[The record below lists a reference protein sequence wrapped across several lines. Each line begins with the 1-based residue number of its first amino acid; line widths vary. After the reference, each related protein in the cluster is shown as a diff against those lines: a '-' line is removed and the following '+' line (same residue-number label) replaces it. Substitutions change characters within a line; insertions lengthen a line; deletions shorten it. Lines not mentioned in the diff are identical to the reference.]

1 MKHEKLFNEETSI
14 PDIRHLL
21 WERKTNFVNF
31 GLTSMNE
38 IKELLDPFEP
48 ITLQEM
54 DRVKLM
60 NRMDTKFAFRFSEL
74 NTLLPLLTLNYRV
87 LTIEGTNTPHYES
100 LYFDDERFSFFRD
113 HHNGKGDRFKV
124 RIRKY
129 VESNLFFLEVKHKMK
144 GRTDKKR
151 IVTDQFNEV
160 LPESDLAFVQKEL
173 QANKNLVPTMWN
185 SFQRITLVSKTENER
200 LTLDFNILFEKDG
213 VKKSFKQ
220 LVIAELK
227 QEDLNRNS
235 VFYQLM
241 KGQRIRPYRLSKYC
255 LGSVEIYGE
264 EKLKFNRFKKK
275 LLYLKKINHDAI

>member
-1 MKHEKLFNEETSI
+1 MKKQVFLTL
-14 PDIRHLL
+14 DILL

-129 VESNLFFLEVKHKMK
+129 VESNLFFLEIKHKIK

-213 VKKSFKQ
+213 VKKSFNQ

-241 KGQRIRPYRLSKYC
+241 KEQRIRPYRLSKYC

-264 EKLKFNRFKKK
+264 DKLKFNRFKKK

>member
-1 MKHEKLFNEETSI
+1 MKKQVFLTL
-14 PDIRHLL
+14 DIQV
-21 WERKTNFVNF
+21 WQRKTNFVNF

-60 NRMDTKFAFRFSEL
+60 NRMDTKFAFRFSDL

-129 VESNLFFLEVKHKMK
+129 VESNLFFLEIKHKIK

-160 LPESDLAFVQKEL
+160 LPESDLAFVQNEL

-241 KGQRIRPYRLSKYC
+241 KEQRIRPYRLSKYC

-264 EKLKFNRFKKK
+264 DKLKFNRFKKK

>member
-1 MKHEKLFNEETSI
+1 MKNFSMKKQVFLTL
-14 PDIRHLL
+14 DILL

-60 NRMDTKFAFRFSEL
+60 NRMDTKFAFRFSDL
-74 NTLLPLLTLNYRV
+74 NKLLPLLTVNYRV

-113 HHNGKGDRFKV
+113 HHNGKGNRFKV

-129 VESNLFFLEVKHKMK
+129 VESNLFFLEIKHKIK

-160 LPESDLAFVQKEL
+160 LPESDLAFVHKEL

-235 VFYQLM
+235 FFYQLM

-264 EKLKFNRFKKK
+264 DKLKFNRFKKK

>member
-1 MKHEKLFNEETSI
+1 MKKQVFLTL
-14 PDIRHLL
+14 DILK

-31 GLTSMNE
+31 DLTSMNE

-129 VESNLFFLEVKHKMK
+129 VESNLFFLEIKHKIK

-213 VKKSFKQ
+213 VKKSFNQ

-241 KGQRIRPYRLSKYC
+241 KEQRIRPYRLSKYC

-264 EKLKFNRFKKK
+264 DKLKFNRFKKK

>member
-1 MKHEKLFNEETSI
+1 MKNFSMKKQVFLTI
-14 PDIRHLL
+14 DILL

-60 NRMDTKFAFRFSEL
+60 NRMDTKFAFRFSDL

-129 VESNLFFLEVKHKMK
+129 VESNLFFLEIKHKIK

-160 LPESDLAFVQKEL
+160 LPESDLAFVHKEL

-241 KGQRIRPYRLSKYC
+241 KEQRIRPYRLSKYC

>member
-1 MKHEKLFNEETSI
+1 MKKQVFLTL
-14 PDIRHLL
+14 DILL

-31 GLTSMNE
+31 GLTSMND

-60 NRMDTKFAFRFSEL
+60 NRMDTKFAFRFSDL
-74 NTLLPLLTLNYRV
+74 NKLLPLLTVNYRV

-129 VESNLFFLEVKHKMK
+129 VESNLFFLEIKHKIK

-160 LPESDLAFVQKEL
+160 LPESDLAFVHKEL

-241 KGQRIRPYRLSKYC
+241 KEQRIRPYRLSKYC

>member
-1 MKHEKLFNEETSI
+1 MKKQVFLTL
-14 PDIRHLL
+14 DILL

-129 VESNLFFLEVKHKMK
+129 VESNLFFLEIKHKIK

>member
-1 MKHEKLFNEETSI
+1 MTSNV
-14 PDIRHLL
+14 
-21 WERKTNFVNF
+21 WVRKANFVNF

-38 IKELLDPFEP
+38 INDLLTPFEP
-48 ITLQEM
+48 ITLKEM
-54 DRVKLM
+54 DCVKLM
-60 NRMDTKFAFRFSEL
+60 NRMDTKFAFRTSDL
-74 NTLLPLLTLNYRV
+74 NKLLPLLTEHYRV

-100 LYFDDERFSFFRD
+100 LYFDDERFSFFKD

-129 VESNLFFLEVKHKMK
+129 VESNLFFLEIKHKIK

-160 LPESDLAFVQKEL
+160 LPGSDLAFLQNEL
-173 QANKNLVPTMWN
+173 HSNKNLVPTMWN

-213 VKKSFKQ
+213 IKKSFDK

-235 VFYQLM
+235 AFYRLM
-241 KGQRIRPYRLSKYC
+241 KVHQIRPYRLSKYC

-264 EKLKFNRFKKK
+264 GKLKFNRFKKK

>member
-1 MKHEKLFNEETSI
+1 MKNFSMKKQVFLTL
-14 PDIRHLL
+14 DILK

-129 VESNLFFLEVKHKMK
+129 VESNLFFLEIKHKIK

-213 VKKSFKQ
+213 VKKSFNQ

-241 KGQRIRPYRLSKYC
+241 KEQRIRPYRLSKYC

-264 EKLKFNRFKKK
+264 DKLKFNRFKKK

>member
-1 MKHEKLFNEETSI
+1 
-14 PDIRHLL
+14 
-21 WERKTNFVNF
+21 
-31 GLTSMNE
+31 MNE
-38 IKELLDPFEP
+38 IKDLLEPFEP
-48 ITLQEM
+48 ITLEEM
-54 DRVKLM
+54 DRVELM
-60 NRMDTKFAFRFSEL
+60 NRMDTKFAFGVQDL
-74 NTLLPLLTLNYRV
+74 HQLLPLLKSDYRILIV
-87 LTIEGTNTPHYES
+87 EETNMPHYES
-100 LYFDDERFSFFRD
+100 LYFDDERFSFFKD

-129 VESNLFFLEVKHKMK
+129 VESNLFFLEVKHRIK

-160 LPESDLAFVQKEL
+160 LPESDLAFVQNEL
-173 QANKNLVPTMWN
+173 QSNKNLVPTMWN

-213 VKKSFKQ
+213 IKKSFKQ

-235 VFYQLM
+235 AFYQLM
-241 KGQRIRPYRLSKYC
+241 KEQQIRPYRLSKYC

>member
-1 MKHEKLFNEETSI
+1 MKNFSMKKQVFLTL
-14 PDIRHLL
+14 DIQVRK
-21 WERKTNFVNF
+21 RKTNFVNF

-60 NRMDTKFAFRFSEL
+60 NRMDTKFAFRFSDL

-129 VESNLFFLEVKHKMK
+129 VESNLFFLEIKHKIK

-160 LPESDLAFVQKEL
+160 LPESDLAFVQNEL

-241 KGQRIRPYRLSKYC
+241 KEQRIRPYRLSKYC

-264 EKLKFNRFKKK
+264 DKLKFNRFKKK

>member
-1 MKHEKLFNEETSI
+1 MKNFSMKKQVFLTL
-14 PDIRHLL
+14 DILL

-60 NRMDTKFAFRFSEL
+60 NRMDTKFAFRFSDL

-129 VESNLFFLEVKHKMK
+129 VESNLFFLEIKHKIK

-160 LPESDLAFVQKEL
+160 LPESDLAFVHKEL

-185 SFQRITLVSKTENER
+185 SFQRITFVSKTENER

-241 KGQRIRPYRLSKYC
+241 KEQRIRPYRLSKYC

-264 EKLKFNRFKKK
+264 DKLKFNRFKKK

>member
-1 MKHEKLFNEETSI
+1 MKKQVFLTI
-14 PDIRHLL
+14 DILL

-60 NRMDTKFAFRFSEL
+60 NRMDTKFAFRFSDL

-129 VESNLFFLEVKHKMK
+129 VESNLFFLEIKHKIK

-160 LPESDLAFVQKEL
+160 LPESDLAFVHKEL

-241 KGQRIRPYRLSKYC
+241 KEQRIRPYRLSKYC

-264 EKLKFNRFKKK
+264 DKLKFNRFKKK

>member
-1 MKHEKLFNEETSI
+1 
-14 PDIRHLL
+14 
-21 WERKTNFVNF
+21 
-31 GLTSMNE
+31 MNE
-38 IKELLDPFEP
+38 IKHLLDAFEP

-60 NRMDTKFAFRFSEL
+60 NRMDTKFAFRFSDL
-74 NTLLPLLTLNYRV
+74 NVLLPLLIENYRV
-87 LTIEGTNTPHYES
+87 LAIDQTKTPHYES

-129 VESNLFFLEVKHKMK
+129 VESNLFFLEIKHKIK

-151 IVTDQFNEV
+151 IETNQFNEV
-160 LPESDLAFVQKEL
+160 LPESDLAFIQNEL
-173 QANKNLVPTMWN
+173 QSNKNLVPTMWN

-213 VKKSFKQ
+213 VKKSFNQ

-241 KGQRIRPYRLSKYC
+241 KDQRIRPYRLSKYC

-264 EKLKFNRFKKK
+264 DKLKFNRFKKK

>member
-1 MKHEKLFNEETSI
+1 MKNFSMKKQVFLTI
-14 PDIRHLL
+14 DILL

-60 NRMDTKFAFRFSEL
+60 NRMDTKFAFRFSDL

-129 VESNLFFLEVKHKMK
+129 VESNLFFLEIKHKIK

-160 LPESDLAFVQKEL
+160 LPESDLAFVQNEL

>member
-1 MKHEKLFNEETSI
+1 MKKQVFLTL
-14 PDIRHLL
+14 DIQV

-60 NRMDTKFAFRFSEL
+60 NRMDTKFAFRFSDL

-87 LTIEGTNTPHYES
+87 LTIAGTNTPHYES

-129 VESNLFFLEVKHKMK
+129 VESNLFFLEIKHKIK

-160 LPESDLAFVQKEL
+160 LPESDLAFVQNEL

-241 KGQRIRPYRLSKYC
+241 KEQRIRPYRLSKYC

-264 EKLKFNRFKKK
+264 DKLKFNRFKKK

>member
-1 MKHEKLFNEETSI
+1 
-14 PDIRHLL
+14 
-21 WERKTNFVNF
+21 
-31 GLTSMNE
+31 MNE
-38 IKELLDPFEP
+38 ITALLAPFEP
-48 ITLQEM
+48 ISLEEM

-60 NRMDTKFAFRFSEL
+60 NRMDTKFAFRRSEL
-74 NTLLPLLTLNYRV
+74 STILPMLVEHYRV
-87 LTIEGTNTPHYES
+87 LTIEETQTPHYES
-100 LYFDDERFSFFRD
+100 LYFDDERFSFFKD
-113 HHNGKGDRFKV
+113 HHNSKGNRFKV

-144 GRTDKKR
+144 GRTDKRR
-151 IVTDQFNEV
+151 IATNQFNEV
-160 LPESDLAFVQKEL
+160 LPESDLAFVQNEL
-173 QANKNLVPTMWN
+173 QSNRNLVPTMWN

-213 VKKSFKQ
+213 IKKSFKQ

-235 VFYQLM
+235 AFYQLM
-241 KGQRIRPYRLSKYC
+241 KEQQIRPYRLSKYC

>member
-1 MKHEKLFNEETSI
+1 MKKQVFLTL
-14 PDIRHLL
+14 DILK

-31 GLTSMNE
+31 GLISMNE

-129 VESNLFFLEVKHKMK
+129 VESNLFFLEIKHKIK

-213 VKKSFKQ
+213 VKKSFNQ

-241 KGQRIRPYRLSKYC
+241 KEQRIRPYRLSKYC

-264 EKLKFNRFKKK
+264 DKLKFNRFKKK